1 MSRIGR
7 KPIKL
12 PKGVKVKIADGVVD
26 VTGPKGSMSTSLPT
40 GITVAERD
48 GQLVAE
54 RASDDK
60 AALHGLTRALLQNA
74 VTGVTDGYTRQL
86 DVVGVGYKA
95 EVQKGRVLFNL
106 GYSHPIEFPI
116 PTGIDVKVERVQKPI
131 PQYQTTITVTGIDRQ
146 QVGQIVA
153 DMRSL
158 RRPDPYKGKGVR
170 YANEQLK
177 LKPGKAGK

>member
-26 VTGPKGSMSTSLPT
+26 VTGPKGSMSTNLPS

-48 GQLVAE
+48 GQLVAD

-95 EVQKGRVLFNL
+95 EVQKGRVIFNL

-116 PTGIDVKVERVQKPI
+116 PTGIDVKVERANKPI
-131 PQYQTTITVTGIDRQ
+131 QQYQTTITV
-146 QVGQIVA
+146 
-153 DMRSL
+153 
-158 RRPDPYKGKGVR
+158 
-170 YANEQLK
+170 
-177 LKPGKAGK
+177 